1 MNIAWFSELNKE
13 SIDVAGGKGASLGEM
28 YNSKLPIPPGFAVT
42 AQAFKSF
49 IEKTN
54 IKEKI
59 FSLLKDLD
67 VDDTS
72 ELQNVSKQIKEIV
85 LKAEMPGD
93 IKSDIIE
100 AYENLNVDKS
110 LFEKAG
116 KQALDIIKAGRD
128 LPYVAVRSSATAE
141 DLPEASFA
149 GQQETFL
156 NIRGNNH
163 LIEAVKHCWA
173 SLYTARAIYYRVKN
187 NFPHEKVLISVIV
200 QKQIQSDKAGVIFS
214 VNPVNNNENEILIEA
229 GFGMGE
235 AVVSGSI
242 TPDSYVLDKNS
253 LKVKDKKLNTQEWM
267 IVLDPNTK
275 KNFKKTIE
283 PGKQVLNDYEI
294 KKLGEL
300 TNMIEDHYKKPQDI
314 EYAIEGPRIYIVQS
328 RPITTLKK
336 VETKEEA
343 KEETADA
350 GPKAVL
356 LKGLAASPGVA
367 SGKVKIV
374 KDASELSKVG
384 EGDVLVATMTNP
396 DYVPAMKKASAI
408 VTDEGGLTSHAAI
421 VSREMMIPAIVG
433 TDKATE
439 LLKDGDEI
447 TVNGSKGEVY
457 RGKIEIKEEKKEVV
471 HAEEGP
477 ETITKIKAIMDIP
490 DMAERISE
498 LDVDGVGL
506 VRLEIMIAEGG
517 IHPSKFIKENKD
529 EEYTELLFKG
539 IRTIAD
545 AFKPRPIW
553 IRLSDLRT
561 DEYRNLEGGHEEE
574 EEDNPMLG
582 NHGIRR
588 SLKDEGILKAEFN
601 AVKKLQDE
609 GYTNIGVMLPFVI
622 NLDEVKKAKQIYTE
636 TGLTVKFGVMV
647 ETPAV
652 CWIIEDICKFGIDF
666 VSFGTNDLTQ
676 LTLGLD
682 RNNED
687 LAHLF
692 SELHPAVLGE
702 MKKVIEVCKKYKVET
717 SICGQSGSKPE
728 MAEFLVKTGIDSIS
742 VNPDAVNTIRE
753 VVART
758 ERKLLLDF
766 ARREAES

>member
-1 MNIAWFSELNKE
+1 MNVIWFSELNKE

-28 YNSKLPIPPGFAVT
+28 YNSGFPIPPGFAVT

-49 IEKTN
+49 LEKNN

-59 FSLLKDLD
+59 FGLLKDLN
-67 VDDTS
+67 VDNNS
-72 ELQNVSKQIKEIV
+72 ELQNVSKQIRDLV
-85 LKAEMPGD
+85 LGIEMPAD
-93 IKSDIIE
+93 IRNDIIE
-100 AYENLNVDKS
+100 AYETLNVDKK

-116 KQALDIIKAGRD
+116 KALDIIKAGRD
-128 LPYVAVRSSATAE
+128 PPYVAVRSSATAE
-141 DLPEASFA
+141 DLPDASFA

-156 NIRGNNH
+156 NVKGNNH
-163 LIEAVKHCWA
+163 LLESVKHCWA

-253 LKVKDKKLNTQEWM
+253 LKIKEKKLNKQEWM

-300 TNMIEDHYKKPQDI
+300 TKKIEDHYKAPQDI
-314 EYAIEGPRIYIVQS
+314 EYAIEGSRIYIVQS

-336 VETKEEA
+336 VEA
-343 KEETADA
+343 KEEVKEEEEKRD
-350 GPKAVL
+350 VL
-356 LKGLAASPGVA
+356 LKGLSASPGIA
-367 SGKVKIV
+367 SGTVKIV
-374 KDASELSKVG
+374 KDASELSKVH
-384 EGDVLVATMTNP
+384 EGDILVATMTNP

-439 LLKDGDEI
+439 LLKDGDII
-447 TVNGSKGEVY
+447 TVDGSKGEVY
-457 RGKIEIKEEKKEVV
+457 KGKIEIKEEKKEVY
-471 HAEEGP
+471 HIEDGA
-477 ETITKIKAIMDIP
+477 ETITRIKAIMDIP
-490 DMAERISE
+490 DMAKRIAE

-517 IHPSKFIKENKD
+517 VHPSKYIRDNRH
-529 EEYTELLFKG
+529 EEYIELLVNGIRKIAEAFKG
-539 IRTIAD
+539 KPVWIRT
-545 AFKPRPIW
+545 
-553 IRLSDLRT
+553 SDLRT
-561 DEYRNLEGGHEEE
+561 DEYRNLEGGDEEE
-574 EEDNPMLG
+574 HETDPMLG

-588 SLKDEGILKAEFN
+588 SLKEEGILRCEFKAL
-601 AVKKLQDE
+601 KKLQDE
-609 GYTNIGVMLPFVI
+609 GYNNLGLMIPFVI
-622 NLDEVKKAKQIYTE
+622 NIDEVRKAKEIFKE
-636 TGLTVKFGVMV
+636 EGLTIQFGVMI
-647 ETPAV
+647 ETPAS
-652 CWIIEDICKFGIDF
+652 CWIIEDICKEGVDF

-676 LTLGLD
+676 LTLGVD
-682 RNNED
+682 RNNDEI
-687 LAHLF
+687 AYLF
-692 SELHPAVLGE
+692 NELHPAVKGE
-702 MKKVIEVCKKYKVET
+702 MKKVIDICKKNKVET

-728 MAEFLVKTGIDSIS
+728 MAEFLVMAGIDSIS
-742 VNPDAVNTIRE
+742 VNPDAIGNIRE

-758 ERKLLLDF
+758 EKKLLLDF
-766 ARREAES
+766 ARREAGG